1 MKTITILLIA
11 ILSLSFVTNNNEGK
25 NDISSA
31 ETNTTK
37 KLDSC
42 FFNGK
47 KLYGTIQLVE
57 FANQADI
64 KVQIV
69 NSFPDL
75 KVQFVESF
83 PDKCGE
89 WQIVEF
95 NGDLKVY
102 ITENFPDIKIQ
113 PVASF
118 PGLP

>member
-1 MKTITILLIA
+1 MKTFVMLFAVIA
-11 ILSLSFVTNNNEGK
+11 CLSFTDRPKEDYKASLS
-25 NDISSA
+25 IQ
-31 ETNTTK
+31 

-42 FFNGK
+42 EFEGK
-47 KLYGTIQLVE
+47 KLFGKIQLVE

-83 PDKCGE
+83 ADQCGE

-113 PVASF
+113 AVNNF

>member
-1 MKTITILLIA
+1 MKTITLLFTM
-11 ILSLSFVTNNNEGK
+11 LVSLSFVAN
-25 NDISSA
+25 NDIKKDISLVK
-31 ETNTTK
+31 TNVGQ

-42 FFNGK
+42 FFNSK
-47 KLYGTIQLVE
+47 KLYGTVQLVE
-57 FANQADI
+57 FPNQADF

-95 NGDLKVY
+95 NGDIKVY
-102 ITENFPDIKIQ
+102 ITENFPDFKIQ
-113 PVASF
+113 PVISF

>member
-1 MKTITILLIA
+1 MKPITIFFMILI
-11 ILSLSFVTNNNEGK
+11 SLSFVAKNEQGL
-25 NDISSA
+25 
-31 ETNTTK
+31 EVHTVVK

-42 FFNGK
+42 FYNSK
-47 KLYGTIQLVE
+47 KLYGKIQLVE
-57 FANQADI
+57 FASQADI

-83 PDKCGE
+83 ADQCGE

-102 ITENFPDIKIQ
+102 ITENTPDIKIQ
-113 PVASF
+113 PVNSF

>member
-1 MKTITILLIA
+1 MKSFLLVCI
-11 ILSLSFVTNNNEGK
+11 IGISLSFNTKKE
-25 NDISSA
+25 NDSI
-31 ETNTTK
+31 EIYTQ

-42 FFNGK
+42 EFEGK

-89 WQIVEF
+89 WQVVEF

-113 PVASF
+113 PVGNF

>member
-1 MKTITILLIA
+1 MKSVTILFVVFM
-11 ILSLSFVTNNNEGK
+11 SLSFTMEKDNPLKVNN
-25 NDISSA
+25 
-31 ETNTTK
+31 TQ
-37 KLDSC
+37 KLDTC
-42 FFNGK
+42 DFNGK
-47 KLYGTIQLVE
+47 KLYGKIQFVE

-89 WQIVEF
+89 WQVVEF
-95 NGDLKVY
+95 ANQADLKVY
-102 ITENFPDIKIQ
+102 ITESFPDIKIQ
-113 PVASF
+113 TVGSF